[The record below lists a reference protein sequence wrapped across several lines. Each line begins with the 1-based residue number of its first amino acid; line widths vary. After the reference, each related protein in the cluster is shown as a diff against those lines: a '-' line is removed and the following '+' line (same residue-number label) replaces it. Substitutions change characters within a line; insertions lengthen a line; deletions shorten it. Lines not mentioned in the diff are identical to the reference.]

1 MMETTWKE
9 KVKRSTNEKPITD
22 PALRQALERC
32 GTTFDEEGRA
42 TNLVSHQEVMDWID
56 RYLIAE
62 FGEEYRPKINSER
75 IDFGME
81 PL

>member
-1 MMETTWKE
+1 MMETTWKK

-42 TNLVSHQEVMDWID
+42 TNLEDAFEVLDEFDMK
-56 RYLIAE
+56 LIE
-62 FGEEYRPKINSER
+62 LYGEAFHIYVNEQRRKYDLK
-75 IDFGME
+75 